1 MGADSHRRFYR
12 GRPKMCE
19 VSPSLPTPP
28 ATPRSQHRNQQR
40 QRQRQHLDTGNIQ
53 ELRQQLQNSD
63 GATVSCSCRALAR
76 MCRDDEG
83 REAAADLLEPLVVAL
98 QAHGENDA
106 AVARHGC
113 TAIVGICRSS
123 ADDQARAA
131 ALGAFAAAAAC
142 ARVHP
147 QHLTQA
153 CAAVEG
159 LCTGK
164 GAAARRELAIA
175 AGWLELLVAACGEA
189 DVGPKAEAE
198 RTRHA
203 ARAALR
209 SITRDSLHL
218 QQAALD
224 AGAEREWL
232 I

>member
-1 MGADSHRRFYR
+1 MRRHAKA
-12 GRPKMCE
+12 RPWLTARLSDLK
-19 VSPSLPTPP
+19 SDGLPP
-28 ATPRSQHRNQQR
+28 AASLGASSAASISVGGGASVGSLVSSVSMASAWPRVARR
-40 QRQRQHLDTGNIQ
+40 
-53 ELRQQLQNSD
+53 
-63 GATVSCSCRALAR
+63 TVSCSCRALAR

-113 TAIVGICRSS
+113 TAIVGLCRRS

-164 GAAARRELAIA
+164 GAAARRE
-175 AGWLELLVAACGEA
+175 
-189 DVGPKAEAE
+189 VGRGSMA
-198 RTRHA
+198 HA
-203 ARAALR
+203 
-209 SITRDSLHL
+209 HL
-218 QQAALD
+218 
-224 AGAEREWL
+224 W
-232 I
+232 